1 MPGLGFL
8 NFSTIRPEAKLQ
20 YPYHCIKSGGD
31 FSRPA
36 TEPRKGHG
44 ANLRKKGYGL

>member
-1 MPGLGFL
+1 MAFL
-8 NFSTIRPEAKLQ
+8 NFSTIHAKKTLQ
-20 YPYHCIKSGGD
+20 YALNRIKSDGD

-36 TEPRKGHG
+36 TEPKGHG